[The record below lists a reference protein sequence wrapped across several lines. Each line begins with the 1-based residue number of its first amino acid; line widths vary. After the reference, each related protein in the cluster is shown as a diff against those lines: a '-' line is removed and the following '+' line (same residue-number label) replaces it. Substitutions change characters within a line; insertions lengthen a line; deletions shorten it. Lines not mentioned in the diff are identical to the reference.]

1 MLLYSMKN
9 KVKPY
14 VLNNL
19 DEEKEYLLSQ
29 EYLEYDGKVY
39 KMTAKAKALLVKI
52 ENYFIT
58 AKKKT
63 DEELMGKEFSKRIN
77 IYRELFPAG
86 KLPHG
91 KPARQ
96 NVKTLN
102 ESFRWFFE
110 TYDYTWEE
118 VMKATKMY
126 ISEYVSTDYL
136 YMMTSQYFISKQDK
150 HKVKT
155 STLSDYCDMI
165 RDGVQT
171 KVEHFSDKVV

>member
-1 MLLYSMKN
+1 MILYSMKN

-77 IYRELFPAG
+77 I
-86 KLPHG
+86 
-91 KPARQ
+91 
-96 NVKTLN
+96 
-102 ESFRWFFE
+102 
-110 TYDYTWEE
+110 
-118 VMKATKMY
+118 
-126 ISEYVSTDYL
+126 
-136 YMMTSQYFISKQDK
+136 FIK
-150 HKVKT
+150 
-155 STLSDYCDMI
+155 
-165 RDGVQT
+165 
-171 KVEHFSDKVV
+171 